1 MSKDLKD
8 LIDLAEE
15 QESSRAHLEKTI
27 ELLQIEV
34 NKLRSKLEEKQ
45 SLVIPSIPPYK
56 SEITD
61 STELDILKEMV
72 NSQKSEI
79 AQKEVEKE
87 QLQKKIEGLN
97 SELQDAMKTLEEV
110 NKSEMLEK
118 TQNSLSNL
126 MENYANLEKIN
137 KTLKERFSELEEN
150 NERLSQEI
158 DRLKSEPIPAETTEL
173 DTSNIR
179 NRIIDL
185 EMQNK
190 ILNEMITELNAEQL
204 EDKDL
209 EQKVEILQNTNF
221 ELENNIKSLNQLIEK
236 LKAERF
242 QDTKLEAKISSL
254 NQKINELEKENLNL
268 KRLETERPKDKIF
281 PDTIP
286 IEKKPPIQKFPPLK
300 SPDLYQSPP
309 IVEEEIKTKFVAIS
323 TPKTLSIE
331 MNDFQTYKERFIS
344 PPESEDET
352 LIEESSE
359 RKKICPKCGNKS
371 KIREMLDKTNIIL
384 AYPKMYGKK
393 YRCGQCGTEWH

>member
-34 NKLRSKLEEKQ
+34 NKLRSKLGEKQ
-45 SLVIPSIPPYK
+45 SLVIPSIPPSK

-61 STELDILKEMV
+61 SSELDILKEMV
-72 NSQKSEI
+72 NSQEKEI
-79 AQKEVEKE
+79 AQKEAEKE

-97 SELQDAMKTLEEV
+97 FELQDAMKTLEEV
-110 NKSEMLEK
+110 NKNEILEK

-137 KTLKERFSELEEN
+137 KTLKERFSELEED

-158 DRLKSEPIPAETTEL
+158 DKLKSEPLPAETSEL

-190 ILNEMITELNAEQL
+190 ILNEMIVELNAEQL
-204 EDKDL
+204 EDKDI

-221 ELENNIKSLNQLIEK
+221 ELENNIKSLNQRIEK

-254 NQKINELEKENLNL
+254 NQKINELEKENLYL
-268 KRLETERPKDKIF
+268 KRIETERPKDMII
-281 PDTIP
+281 PDAISKE
-286 IEKKPPIQKFPPLK
+286 IKPPIQKVTPLK
-300 SPDLYQSPP
+300 SPDLYPSPP
-309 IVEEEIKTKFVAIS
+309 VVKEEIKIKSVAMAPI
-323 TPKTLSIE
+323 KTLLIE
-331 MNDFQTYKERFIS
+331 SDDFKTYREESIS
-344 PPESEDET
+344 PSESENET
-352 LIEESSE
+352 KIEEPPE
-359 RKKICPKCGNKS
+359 RKKVCPKCGNKS

-393 YRCGQCGTEWH
+393 YRCGQCGTEWR